1 MAIKRYTASADN
13 TIVNAYEPNLRTR
26 GTGANAGQ
34 ADILETFSIYG
45 RVTTSSQEL
54 SRILIKFPVT
64 DISTDRTNGV
74 VPASG
79 SVSFYLRMHNA
90 EHSKT
95 VPRDYTISVYT
106 VSQSWQEGVGLDL
119 EGYEDLTIDNEGSNW
134 MSASNTAYWKDI
146 NNTVL
151 AGGSYITGAEPN
163 GLGDN
168 ADTDQ
173 AIFIFNQTLST
184 GIEDLELDVTPVVE
198 QWIAGTYSNYGFGVH
213 LSASYEADI
222 SGTADTVTSRKPG
235 QLALDDDDT
244 TQSVIYNPS
253 GSSKSYFTK
262 RFFSRGTE
270 YFFKRPVIEAR
281 WNDAIKDDRGNFFY
295 SSSLAT
301 NEYNLNTIYFYN
313 YVRGQLSDI
322 PALGADK
329 RIYVSLYSGSV
340 GGFYSD
346 QGGGD
351 GDDVPPSN
359 YPVSGTTS
367 DNTGSI
373 QILSLDGAGHVNGPN
388 SAVVGN
394 LLSVT
399 GGIVSTGI
407 YSASFAFTGSEKLNT
422 IYDVWFTGSDT
433 VTSAND
439 AITQYFTGAIKPT
452 TLRAENRA
460 RRPTHHLNIT
470 NLRGKYRANE
480 TARFNLYVRNRFW
493 DPTVYTVANSTAPS
507 TNIVSASY
515 SVYRIIDAYT
525 AIPYGTGSDKHTV
538 LSYDVSGNYFDF
550 DMSLLE
556 PGYAYGLKFSFYDNA
571 LSSWVQQPDTF
582 KFRVE
587 DYEY

>member
-270 YFFKRPVIEAR
+270 YFFRRPVIEAR

-313 YVRGQLSDI
+313 YVRGQLADI

-351 GDDVPPSN
+351 GDDVAPSD

-439 AITQYFTGAIKPT
+439 AITQYFTGTIKPT
-452 TLRAENRA
+452 MLRAQGRA
-460 RRPTHHLNIT
+460 QRPTHYMNIT
-470 NLRGKYRANE
+470 NLRGKYRGNE
-480 TARFNLYVRNRFW
+480 TARFNLYIRDKFW
-493 DPTVYTVANSTAPS
+493 NPTVYTVANSTAPTTS
-507 TNIVSASY
+507 IVSASY
-515 SVYRIIDAYT
+515 SIYRIIDAYN

-550 DMSLLE
+550 DMNLLE
-556 PGYAYGLKFSFYDNA
+556 PGYAYAFRFSFYDNG

>member
-119 EGYEDLTIDNEGSNW
+119 EGYQDLTIDNEGSNW
-134 MSASNTAYWKDI
+134 MSGSNTANTAASATLTALSKTAAQANTRTLVITDVESNSVTFTIDNSISTSTATKIAFGNANSNASQFATNIAAAINAANTDGTLNITASASSATVTLTMTSPSIVAISDIAGTAISDSVITAASQWSGATVSYWTDI
-146 NNTVL
+146 NGTTL
-151 AGGSYITGAEPN
+151 AGGSYITGSEPN
-163 GLGDN
+163 GVGDN

-173 AIFIFNQTLST
+173 AIFIFNQTLTT
-184 GIEDLELDVTPVVE
+184 GMEDLELDVTPVVE

-213 LSASYEADI
+213 LSASYEADH
-222 SGTADTVTSRKPG
+222 SGTLNGTVSRKPG
-235 QLALDDDDT
+235 QLDLGEEDS
-244 TQSVIYNPS
+244 TQSVVYNPS
-253 GSSKSYFTK
+253 GSTKSYFTK
-262 RFFSRGTE
+262 RFFAKGTE

-281 WNDAIKDDRGNFFY
+281 WNDATKDDRGNFFY

-313 YVRGQLSDI
+313 YVRGQLTDI
-322 PALGADK
+322 PDLGADK
-329 RIYVSLYSGSV
+329 RIYVSIYSGST

-367 DNTGSI
+367 DNTGSV
-373 QILSLDGAGHVNGPN
+373 QILSV
-388 SAVVGN
+388 
-394 LLSVT
+394 
-399 GGIVSTGI
+399 
-407 YSASFAFTGSEKLNT
+407 
-422 IYDVWFTGSDT
+422 DT
-433 VTSAND
+433 
-439 AITQYFTGAIKPT
+439 
-452 TLRAENRA
+452 
-460 RRPTHHLNIT
+460 
-470 NLRGKYRANE
+470 
-480 TARFNLYVRNRFW
+480 
-493 DPTVYTVANSTAPS
+493 
-507 TNIVSASY
+507 
-515 SVYRIIDAYT
+515 
-525 AIPYGTGSDKHTV
+525 
-538 LSYDVSGNYFDF
+538 
-550 DMSLLE
+550 
-556 PGYAYGLKFSFYDNA
+556 
-571 LSSWVQQPDTF
+571 
-582 KFRVE
+582 
-587 DYEY
+587 